1 MSTQIP
7 TVILDII
14 RKMAWQM
21 ETDEML
27 ESVRQRRRMRILIRD
42 FNHDLYN
49 ETMAINQEIMGY
61 MEGAVYVLQ
70 NVQQAL
76 DETRDVFVYR
86 WRNKKEWHFT

>member
-14 RKMAWQM
+14 QNMAWQM

-49 ETMAINQEIMGY
+49 ETMAIAQRSRGY

-70 NVQQAL
+70 NVQEAL
-76 DETRDVFVYR
+76 EETKENFVHC
-86 WRNKKEWHFT
+86 WRNRKEWHFT